1 MPTTV
6 VVFTRDLRL
15 RDQPALSAALDAGE
29 SVLPLFVLDD
39 ALLRTSHGN
48 ANRVGFLL
56 ESLADLRTS
65 LRRIGADLVVRRG
78 DWVEEI
84 TSAAVQVGATSV
96 HASQDVSAFAATRAT
111 ALENRLSG
119 SRIEMVQHPG
129 VMVLPAGSTR
139 PSSGGSWK
147 IFTPYYRT
155 WLDAQWRPVL
165 APPTAATLP
174 EGIDAGGLPTLDD
187 LAPGPRSPE
196 VAPGGETAGLD
207 RLRHWAVE
215 SLELYDEHHN
225 DLAADDTSR
234 IAAYLHFGCL
244 SPLEVAT
251 RLKDRPG
258 GAPFVR
264 QLCWRDFYHQ
274 ALAARPETSHLDY
287 RDRGDVWRVDDSDAA
302 AWIAGRTGFPIVD
315 AAMAQ
320 LRREGFMHNRA
331 RMVVASFLTKDL
343 YLDWRLG
350 AAHFMSLLVDG
361 DVANNQLN
369 WQWTAGTGT
378 DTNPNRIFNPTVQS
392 TRFDPS
398 GDYIRRYLP
407 ELADVPAPMIHE
419 PDEAT
424 RQRTGYP
431 AAIVD
436 HRQAIEAYR
445 SQLASYRADQP

>member
-1 MPTTV
+1 MTASV
-6 VVFTRDLRL
+6 
-15 RDQPALSAALDAGE
+15 AAGD
-29 SVLPLFVLDD
+29 SVLPLFVFDD
-39 ALLRTSHGN
+39 RILETGHGN

-56 ESLADLRTS
+56 ESLADLRSS
-65 LRRIGADLVVRRG
+65 LREIGSDLVVRRG
-78 DWVEEI
+78 DWVAEV
-84 TSAAVQVGATSV
+84 TAAAVEVDAGSV
-96 HASQDVSAFAATRAT
+96 HLSADISAFAVARTV
-111 ALENRLSG
+111 ALERRLG
-119 SRIEMVQHPG
+119 EHQIRFVQHPG
-129 VMVLPAGSTR
+129 VMVLPAGSTA
-139 PSSGGSWK
+139 PGSGGSWK
-147 IFTPYYRT
+147 VFTPYYRK
-155 WLDAQWRPVL
+155 WLEARWRPVL
-165 APPTAATLP
+165 SAPTHVPLPDAVEPGDLPPLDTLVR
-174 EGIDAGGLPTLDD
+174 GR
-187 LAPGPRSPE
+187 RSPE
-196 VAPGGETAGLD
+196 VAPGGETAGLA
-207 RLRHWAVE
+207 RLKDWAAA
-215 SLELYDEHHN
+215 SLEHYDDHRD
-225 DLAADDTSR
+225 DLAGADTSR

-251 RLKDRPG
+251 RLVDRPG
-258 GAPFVR
+258 GGPFVR

-274 ALAARPETSHLDY
+274 ALAARPETSHADY
-287 RDRGDVWRVDDSDAA
+287 RDRGDVWRIDDDDAA
-302 AWIAGRTGFPIVD
+302 AWIEGRTGFPIVD

-419 PDEAT
+419 PDDAT
-424 RQRTGYP
+424 RTRTGYP

-436 HRQAIEAYR
+436 HREAIEAYR
-445 SQLASYRADQP
+445 AQLASYRSAPSEDQS